1 VAQAQQPDGLVDCV
15 GLLAV
20 IYYSATGTVHA
31 LAQAVAK
38 GAASAGAEVRLR
50 RVAEASASIA
60 EASIEDLAWADAFAF
75 GTPSRFGAPAA
86 QLRQFIDQ
94 AGGLWREGKLADKPV
109 TAFTSAFN
117 RHGGNEAT
125 ILSPGNVFYHWGAVI
140 VPPGYT
146 DPAVYAAAGN
156 PYGTSFA
163 TGPAGDSPDAAA
175 LDAARY
181 QGRRLAQ
188 IALQLRRPAGHA
200 GQGTALTGD
209 YEPSALGW
217 VREHVEQI
225 ERTGTTDGVTMDHRP
240 TVLMTYRGAKTG
252 KIRKTPV
259 MRVEH
264 EGRYAAV
271 ASKGGEP
278 TSPQWYA
285 SLLTEPVIDLQDGT
299 VTRVYRA
306 REVSGDEKVLWWR
319 RAVDAFPDYAGYQRK
334 TDRQIPVFVLEP
346 EGTRQ

>member
-1 VAQAQQPDGLVDCV
+1 
-15 GLLAV
+15 
-20 IYYSATGTVHA
+20 
-31 LAQAVAK
+31 
-38 GAASAGAEVRLR
+38 
-50 RVAEASASIA
+50 
-60 EASIEDLAWADAFAF
+60 
-75 GTPSRFGAPAA
+75 
-86 QLRQFIDQ
+86 
-94 AGGLWREGKLADKPV
+94 V

-125 ILSPGNVFYHWGAVI
+125 ILSLGNVFYHWGAVI

-146 DPAVYAAAGN
+146 DPAVYAAGGN

-163 TGPAGDSPDAAA
+163 TGPAGDGPDAAA

-188 IALQLRRPAGHA
+188 IALRLRGPAGHVD
-200 GQGTALTGD
+200 QGTALTGD
-209 YEPSALGW
+209 YEPSALEW

-225 ERTGTTDGVTMDHRP
+225 ERTGTTDGVTMDNRP

-264 EGRYAAV
+264 EGSYAAV

-285 SLLTEPVIDLQDGT
+285 SLLAEPGIELQDGT
-299 VTRVYRA
+299 VTGVYRA
-306 REVSGDEKVLWWR
+306 REVSRGREGPLVAPRGGRLPRLCRLSAQDR
-319 RAVDAFPDYAGYQRK
+319 PSDPGPRARTIGSVVVTGGHIEDTAVTPAGYRIVHPSCGMGSSAAGFGVARLQPRSPGHGECAAC
-334 TDRQIPVFVLEP
+334 R
-346 EGTRQ
+346 R